1 LLSGARVLNRLPL
14 GPAPQ
19 SPARERVT
27 KALIGGANILNRKHN
42 WSGSA
47 ARLDAACQEG
57 RSEFRRDHNLL
68 SQNCARTVVVDP
80 SWVYCLSE
88 SSFPKLLILGTSARS
103 EWRSWSRS
111 ILFVIS
117 RSPVQFRR
125 VAPEIS
131 APSNSRLASSALPR
145 NQHFKGSDDRPL
157 PATAAPRGEPACGFA
172 GIGDAAVF
180 LARLLTV

>member
-1 LLSGARVLNRLPL
+1 MLSGARVLNRLPL

-125 VAPEIS
+125 A
-131 APSNSRLASSALPR
+131 APSFQYVSGIAFQKLGSVGFNWPACPALPESPSATDP
-145 NQHFKGSDDRPL
+145 KTRP
-157 PATAAPRGEPACGFA
+157 RHEQSREP
-172 GIGDAAVF
+172 
-180 LARLLTV
+180 T